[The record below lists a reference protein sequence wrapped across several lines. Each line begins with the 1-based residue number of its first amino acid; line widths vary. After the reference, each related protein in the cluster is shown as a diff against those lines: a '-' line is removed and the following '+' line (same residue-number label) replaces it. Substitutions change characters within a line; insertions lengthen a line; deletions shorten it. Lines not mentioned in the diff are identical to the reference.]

1 MWFSPL
7 SSTSFGTSNERNTAY
22 DPDFDRK
29 WGAVTPAGRVA
40 VPRDY
45 VGPTVF
51 LASDAARMVTGQLL
65 YVDGGW
71 TLQGRSPDQS
81 GFDFSFDRQRDE

>member
-1 MWFSPL
+1 M
-7 SSTSFGTSNERNTAY
+7 
-22 DPDFDRK
+22 
-29 WGAVTPAGRVA
+29 TPAGRVA
-40 VPRDY
+40 VPQDY

-51 LASDAARMVTGQLL
+51 LVSDAARMVTGQLL

-81 GFDFSFDRQRDE
+81 DFDFSSDRERDG